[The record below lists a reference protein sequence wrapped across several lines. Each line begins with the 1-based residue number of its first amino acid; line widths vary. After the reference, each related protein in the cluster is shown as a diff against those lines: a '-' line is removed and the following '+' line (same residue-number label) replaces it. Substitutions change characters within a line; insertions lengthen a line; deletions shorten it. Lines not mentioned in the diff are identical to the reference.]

1 MVRSSNN
8 DERGLT
14 MIQLNDEVKALT
26 AAILAH
32 VPDGSTIR
40 VNFIKAAPRVQRRV
54 AGAGA
59 SELLIEQ
66 ARAIRSAAGIPF
78 WHALFIAGEL
88 ESDGVPTDILRSA
101 MYHQDPSQ
109 HETVDI
115 VTSGETP
122 TQLAEF
128 AARTPTLGRNLI
140 ALQSRV
146 TLADGEDRYIPMLD
160 FTSKAHRPG
169 SASTVR
175 AAVAVLETE
184 GILCASARS
193 FHFYGNHLVTREGQ
207 LDFWA
212 RALLLTPIVD
222 ERWIA
227 HQIRGQVGALRF
239 SANERGVVPK
249 VVAEI
254 APSGRVPA

>member
-1 MVRSSNN
+1 MST
-8 DERGLT
+8 L
-14 MIQLNDEVKALT
+14 IDEVEALT
-26 AAILAH
+26 AAILTT
-32 VPDGSTIR
+32 VPAGSTIR
-40 VNFIKAAPRVQRRV
+40 VSSIKGAPRVQRRV
-54 AGAGA
+54 AGAEA

-66 ARAIRSAAGIPF
+66 ARAIRSAEGIPF

-88 ESDGVPTDILRSA
+88 APEGVPSDILRSA

-109 HETVDI
+109 HETVE
-115 VTSGETP
+115 VVVSERTP
-122 TQLAEF
+122 AELASLAEGM
-128 AARTPTLGRNLI
+128 APRSRDSL

-146 TLADGEDRYIPMLD
+146 VLPSGEERYLPMLD
-160 FTSKAHRPG
+160 FTSKAVRPG
-169 SASTVR
+169 SAATVR
-175 AAVAVLETE
+175 AAVDVLDTP
-184 GILCASARS
+184 GILCSSARS
-193 FHFYGNHLVTREGQ
+193 FHFYGHRLVTREQQ

-249 VVAEI
+249 VIAEV
-254 APSGRVPA
+254 APSGSRSA